1 MWIDLCL
8 VKLQGDAG
16 YIDQLSFL
24 SYILTIH
31 GNPIKFFNSLVIFFI
46 TIFICMKF
54 LYNISMNISYNYPTR
69 GFINMIRVFSF
80 SQTKMTTSGELHAT
94 GNTRLHL
101 SKNVEIALRT
111 DCSKCYRNFEVTIGD
126 EVWFKWRDPLVI
138 FNFTINTLHQKTIT
152 LW

>member
-1 MWIDLCL
+1 
-8 VKLQGDAG
+8 
-16 YIDQLSFL
+16 
-24 SYILTIH
+24 
-31 GNPIKFFNSLVIFFI
+31 
-46 TIFICMKF
+46 MKF
-54 LYNISMNISYNYPTR
+54 LYNISMNISYNYPTS

-126 EVWFKWRDPLVI
+126 EV
-138 FNFTINTLHQKTIT
+138 
-152 LW
+152 